1 MGMREAASWL
11 APGRVN
17 LIGEHTDYNDGFV
30 LPLAI
35 GYGCL
40 ARVTPGRSFRFVSAQ
55 EAEAVEVD
63 ALEPDSVEGWAAYP
77 AGVLWALR
85 ERGAALPGLT
95 VMVDSDVPLGAGL
108 SSSAAL
114 TCSVAAAAN
123 DLLELGLSP
132 RELVAVARRA
142 ENDYVGAPTGGMD
155 QLVSMLGEAGSVL
168 FCDMRT
174 LAVRPVPFDLDA
186 AGLALLVV
194 DTNAPH
200 RHADGEYA
208 ARRQA
213 CERAAAV
220 LGVPALRDV
229 SVAGLAEAEAKLS
242 LEPDGE
248 ILARRMR
255 HIVTENARVEEVVA
269 LLDAG
274 RVAKIGPLLTAS
286 HASMRDDFEISAAE
300 LDVCVET
307 LLAAGAHGAR
317 MTGGGF
323 GGCVIALVDADAVE
337 AASAAAVEAAAVRG
351 FARPRAFVTA
361 PAAGAHVLHVK
372 NAAGDRAGADRVEAA
387 DAG

>member
-1 MGMREAASWL
+1 MRAAASWL

-35 GYGCL
+35 GYGCA
-40 ARVTPGRSFRFVSAQ
+40 ARVSSRPRLQSGPVLRFVSAQ
-55 EAEAVEVD
+55 EPAPVEVSLD
-63 ALEPDSVEGWAAYP
+63 GLAPGSVEGWAAYP
-77 AGVLWALR
+77 AGVLWAL
-85 ERGAALPGLT
+85 GVDLPGLT
-95 VMVDSDVPLGAGL
+95 VSVDSDVPLGAGL

-142 ENDYVGAPTGGMD
+142 ENEFVGAPTGGMD

-174 LAVRPVPFDLDA
+174 LAVRPVHFDLDA

-194 DTNAPH
+194 DSNAPH

-208 ARRQA
+208 ARRHA
-213 CERAAAV
+213 CERAAAA

-229 SVAGLAEAEAKLS
+229 SVAELPAAEAKLS
-242 LEPDGE
+242 GEPEGDV
-248 ILARRMR
+248 LVRRAR
-255 HIVTENARVEEVVA
+255 HIVTENARVEAVVA

-274 RVAKIGPLLTAS
+274 RVTEIGPLLTAS
-286 HASMRDDFEISAAE
+286 HASMRDDFEISVAE

-323 GGCVIALVDADAVE
+323 GGCVIALIDADLVAP
-337 AASAAAVEAAAVRG
+337 ASAAAIEAAAAHG
-351 FARPRAFVTA
+351 FATPHAFVTS
-361 PAAGAHVLHVK
+361 PAAGAHVVPT
-372 NAAGDRAGADRVEAA
+372 DRGFSGAERIEAV